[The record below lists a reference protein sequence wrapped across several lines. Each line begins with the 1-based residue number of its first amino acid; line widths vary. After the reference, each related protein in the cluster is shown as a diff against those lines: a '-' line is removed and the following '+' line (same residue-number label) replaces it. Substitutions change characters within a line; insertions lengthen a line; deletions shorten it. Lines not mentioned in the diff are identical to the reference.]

1 MEALASLEI
10 ETVEMHT
17 GGEPVR
23 IVIRGY
29 PPIEG
34 ATLLDKRR
42 YARRHLDAVRR
53 VLMLEPRGHRDM
65 YGAVPLE
72 PDHPEAD
79 FAVLFLHNEGYST
92 MCGHGVIAL
101 ARFAVDRGLVEKRE
115 PETPVNIQCPCGL
128 VRCHVEVAGGRAGK
142 VRYESVPAFAFALD
156 REVAVPGAGT
166 LAVDIAY
173 GGAFYALAP
182 AAAFGLDVR
191 ASPVD
196 ELTGAADRVSQA
208 VRDAVPLAH
217 PEGEDLAFLYGT
229 ILVDGAAGE
238 GDAPSANI
246 CVFADR
252 QVDRSPTGSGV
263 TARLA
268 AMAARGEVAAGETR
282 RFESVTGS
290 RFTGRVLG
298 ETRLGD
304 RDAVTVEVAGQA
316 HYTGTARFSVEP
328 DDPLG
333 EGFLL
338 R

>member
-1 MEALASLEI
+1 METLASLEI

-23 IVIRGY
+23 IVVRGY
-29 PPIEG
+29 PEIRG

-53 VLMLEPRGHRDM
+53 MLMHEPRGHRDM
-65 YGAVPLE
+65 YGAIPLE
-72 PDHPEAD
+72 PDDPEAD

-92 MCGHGVIAL
+92 MCGHAVIAL
-101 ARFAVDRGLVEKRE
+101 ARFAVDRGLVEKRA

-128 VRCHVEVAGGRAGK
+128 VRCRVEVEDGRAGD
-142 VRYESVPAFAFALD
+142 VRFESVPAFAVALG
-156 REVAVPGAGT
+156 REVEVPGHGT
-166 LAVDIAY
+166 LAVDVAY

-191 ASPVD
+191 SSRVD
-196 ELTGAADRVSQA
+196 DLVEAADRVTRA

-229 ILVDGAAGE
+229 ILVDDGGGE
-238 GDAPSANI
+238 GDRPSANV

-252 QVDRSPTGSGV
+252 QVDRCPTGSGV

-268 AMAARGEVAAGETR
+268 AMAARGEVAPGETR
-282 RFESVTGS
+282 TFESVIGT
-290 RFTGRVLG
+290 RFSGRVLAG
-298 ETRLGD
+298 TRVGD
-304 RDAVTVEVAGQA
+304 LDAVVVEVAGRA